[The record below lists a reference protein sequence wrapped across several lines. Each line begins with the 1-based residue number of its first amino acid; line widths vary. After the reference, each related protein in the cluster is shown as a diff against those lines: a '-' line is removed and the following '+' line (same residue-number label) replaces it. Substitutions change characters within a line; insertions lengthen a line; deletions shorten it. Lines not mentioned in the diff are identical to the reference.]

1 MGEKFRFLH
10 CADLHIG
17 SGFTGLSRRIPELDG
32 ELSRTPF
39 LAWRNTVAV
48 ALREKV
54 DFLLIAGDCFDRS
67 APSLQGRLEFVKGL
81 KTLCQAQIPV
91 FIVSGNHDPWPQAW
105 SAAVTLPENVSFF
118 PPGEVKLHHFLKNG
132 AVAATIGGIGH
143 GSLNVLDNLAV
154 RTGEALKE
162 APGVRIALVHANLC
176 GDLHAAP
183 ATLAELVALPV
194 DYWALGHV
202 HSRRVL
208 HEKPFVVYSGC
219 VQGRDINEPG
229 IQGCYVVDCDG
240 FGGLSLTF
248 HPTSVLEF
256 QVLEVDA
263 GAAENLEQLLKILL
277 TELKKLDLKDRLLFR
292 LKLTGVT
299 PLDGELRKSDPEELR
314 AFFYEGV
321 KGACEGVFLEEVV
334 LLTRMPAADES
345 AVLPADELVRAAAEI
360 AEEGV
365 LEKLYDE
372 MRRVHRDLPA
382 IRPERFAE
390 LRSEGSALLAELL
403 AGKLGLKS

>member
-32 ELSRTPF
+32 ELSRSPF
-39 LAWRNTVAV
+39 RAWRNTVAV

-54 DFLLIAGDCFDRS
+54 DFVLIAGDCFDRS
-67 APSLQGRLEFVKGL
+67 APSLQGRIEFVKGL
-81 KTLCQAQIPV
+81 KTLCGSKIPV

-105 SAAVTLPENVSFF
+105 SAAVTLPENVTFF
-118 PPGEVKLHHFLKNG
+118 PPGEVKLHTFCKNG
-132 AVAATIGGIGH
+132 SVAATIGGVGH
-143 GSLNVLDNLAV
+143 DSLNVLDDLAAC
-154 RTGEALKE
+154 TGKALE
-162 APGVRIALVHANLC
+162 GAPGVRIALVHANLC
-176 GDLHAAP
+176 GDPHAAP

-219 VQGRDINEPG
+219 VQGKDIHEPG
-229 IQGCYVVDCDG
+229 TQGCYVVDCDG

-248 HPTSVLEF
+248 YPTSVLEF
-256 QVLEVDA
+256 QVLEVNA
-263 GAAENLEQLLKILL
+263 NASENLEQLLQILL
-277 TELKKLDLKDRLLFR
+277 AELKKLDPRTRLLFR
-292 LKLTGVT
+292 LKLVGVT
-299 PLDGELRKSDPEELR
+299 PLDGELRRYDPEELR
-314 AFFYEGV
+314 TFFYDGV
-321 KGACEGVFLEEVV
+321 KNAFEGIFLEEVV
-334 LLTRMPAADES
+334 LLTRMPRSDES
-345 AVLPADELVRAAAEI
+345 AVLPAEELARAAAEI
-360 AEEGV
+360 EAEGV
-365 LEKLYDE
+365 LEKLYGE
-372 MRRVHRDLPA
+372 MRRVRRELPP

-403 AGKLGLKS
+403 AGKLGLKQ

>member
-1 MGEKFRFLH
+1 MGERFRFLH

-81 KTLCQAQIPV
+81 KTLCGAGIPV

-105 SAAVTLPENVSFF
+105 SAAVALPENVTFF
-118 PPGEVKLHHFLKNG
+118 PPGEVKLHQFCKNG
-132 AVAATIGGIGH
+132 SVAATIGGIGH
-143 GSLNVLDNLAV
+143 DSLNVLDNLAV

-162 APGVRIALVHANLC
+162 APGLRIALVHANLC
-176 GDLHAAP
+176 GDPHAAP
-183 ATLAELVALPV
+183 ATLAELTALPV

-219 VQGRDINEPG
+219 VQGRDIHEPG
-229 IQGCYVVDCDG
+229 TQGCYVVDCDG

-256 QVLEVDA
+256 RVLEVDA
-263 GAAENLEQLLKILL
+263 GASENLEQLLELL
-277 TELKKLDLKDRLLFR
+277 LAELKKLDLHDRLLFR

-299 PLDGELRKSDPEELR
+299 SLDAELRKADPEELR
-314 AFFYEGV
+314 TFFYEGV
-321 KGACEGVFLEEVV
+321 RNAFEGVFLEEIV
-334 LLTRMPAADES
+334 LLTRMPVSDES
-345 AVLPADELVRAAAEI
+345 AVLPADELARAAAEI

-372 MRRVHRDLPA
+372 MRRAHRELPP

-403 AGKLGLKS
+403 AGKLGLKR

>member
-1 MGEKFRFLH
+1 MGERFRFLH

-67 APSLQGRLEFVKGL
+67 APSLQGRIEFRKGL
-81 KTLCQAQIPV
+81 DSLCRAGIPV
-91 FIVSGNHDPWPQAW
+91 FITSGNHDPWPQAW
-105 SAAVTLPENVSFF
+105 SAAVTLPENVTFF
-118 PPGEVKLHHFLKNG
+118 PPGEVKLHQFCKNG
-132 AVAATIGGIGH
+132 SVAATIGGIGH
-143 GSLNVLDNLAV
+143 DSLNVLDNLAV
-154 RTGEALKE
+154 RTGEALE
-162 APGVRIALVHANLC
+162 NAPGVRIALVHANLC
-176 GDLHAAP
+176 GDPHAAP
-183 ATLAELVALPV
+183 ATLAELTALPV

-219 VQGRDINEPG
+219 VQGKDIHEPG
-229 IQGCYVVDCDG
+229 PQGCYVVDCDG

-256 QVLEVDA
+256 QVVEVDA
-263 GAAENLEQLLKILL
+263 GASENLDQLLQILL
-277 TELKKLDLKDRLLFR
+277 AELEKLGPQDKLLFR
-292 LKLTGVT
+292 LKLIGVT
-299 PLDGELRKSDPEELR
+299 PLDGELRRVDPEELR
-314 AFFYEGV
+314 SFFYEGV
-321 KGACEGVFLEEVV
+321 GNAFDGVFLEEIV
-334 LLTRMPAADES
+334 LLTRMPPSDES
-345 AVLPADELVRAAAEI
+345 AVLPADELARAAAEI

-372 MRRVHRDLPA
+372 MRRVHRELPP

-403 AGKLGLKS
+403 AGKLGLKP